1 MITTDTIELRQRAQI
16 LLNNINKLEIQ
27 QAGVKQTQLRLE
39 QQIEDLKKKVVDD
52 KEALDIATHAIEIL
66 RQVSDEAVSKAYG
79 FLEKSLNSAL
89 ERMFTNTTRKIR
101 IHEYIR
107 NNQYPQLELELDV
120 GNGIKRSL
128 RTDSGHGLAQIV
140 SLLSILSLIVIT
152 GSRRILVMDE
162 VLSGVSVHNRKIVE
176 DILWSFTE
184 IGFQFIINEHG
195 FVPRG
200 SSVYHLEMV
209 GDVSHVKQN
218 YIATQGVYLQGGDT
232 KSYDYSNNANNR
244 VYINS
249 SKQTDDSLLDYD
261 DTAEANEEFED
272 DIIKS
277 TMDLGTAPANLN
289 ENLSGDIISI

>member
-277 TMDLGTAPANLN
+277 TMDLGTAPTNLN

>member
-1 MITTDTIELRQRAQI
+1 MITDTIELRQRAQV
-16 LLNNINKLEIQ
+16 LLNGINRLEIQ

-39 QQIEDLKKKVVDD
+39 QQIEELKQKVVDD

-195 FVPRG
+195 FIPKG
-200 SSVYHLEMV
+200 SNVFHLEMV
-209 GDVSHVKQN
+209 GDVSHIKQN

-232 KSYDYSNNANNR
+232 KNYDYSNNANSR

-261 DTAEANEEFED
+261 ETTEVSEEFED
-272 DIIKS
+272 DIVKS
-277 TMDLGTAPANLN
+277 TMDLGSAPTNLN

>member
-1 MITTDTIELRQRAQI
+1 MITDTMELRQRAQV
-16 LLNNINKLEIQ
+16 LLNGINRLEIQ

-39 QQIEDLKKKVVDD
+39 QQIEELKAKVVDD
-52 KEALDIATHAIEIL
+52 KEALDIATHAIEII

-107 NNQYPQLELELDV
+107 SNQYPQLELELDV

-232 KSYDYSNNANNR
+232 KNYDYSNNANNR

-249 SKQTDDSLLDYD
+249 SRQTDDSLLDYD
-261 DTAEANEEFED
+261 ENTESSETFED
-272 DIIKS
+272 DIVKS
-277 TMDLGTAPANLN
+277 TMDLGSAPSVP
-289 ENLSGDIISI
+289 EEDLSGSIISI

>member
-1 MITTDTIELRQRAQI
+1 MITDTIELRQRAQTLI
-16 LLNNINKLEIQ
+16 SNINRLEIQ
-27 QAGVKQTQLRLE
+27 QAGVKQTQMRLE
-39 QQIEDLKKKVVDD
+39 QQIEELKNKVVDD

-176 DILWSFTE
+176 DILWSFAE

-195 FVPRG
+195 FIVKG
-200 SSVYHLEMV
+200 SHVYHLEMV
-209 GDVSHVKQN
+209 GDVSHVKQD
-218 YIATQGVYLQGGDT
+218 YIATQGVYLQGGDI
-232 KSYDYSNNANNR
+232 KNYDYSNNANSR

-261 DTAEANEEFED
+261 ETVEVNEDFED
-272 DIIKS
+272 DIVKS
-277 TMDLGTAPANLN
+277 TMDLGTAPVDLSN
-289 ENLSGDIISI
+289 NLSGDIISI